1 MGCDFLG
8 TSHYMDEKKRED
20 FFFFLLT
27 WIF

>member
-1 MGCDFLG
+1 MGFDFLG
-8 TSHYMDEKKRED
+8 TSHYLEEKKRED